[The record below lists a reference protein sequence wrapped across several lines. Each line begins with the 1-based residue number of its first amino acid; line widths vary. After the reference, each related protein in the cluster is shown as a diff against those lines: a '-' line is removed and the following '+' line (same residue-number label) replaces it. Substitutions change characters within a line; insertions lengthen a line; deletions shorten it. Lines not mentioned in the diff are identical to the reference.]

1 MKFYA
6 AALLALSA
14 AAVKVADLDAEID
27 AMMKTPPTC
36 GDEPSKAD
44 QDKGKDNPEAVFDM
58 IDADGSGGIS
68 AQEGFDALYCAASWG
83 WISEDEARMA
93 FKYLAGFAGDDGE
106 LQKDEAKAAFD
117 ALPSE

>member
-1 MKFYA
+1 MLYSPKNKIKSEKWPKNLTATQIKGYKRKAIFDKINNKKNQLLITMKFYA

-36 GDEPSKAD
+36 GDEPSQAD

-68 AQEGFDALYCAASWG
+68 A
-83 WISEDEARMA
+83 
-93 FKYLAGFAGDDGE
+93 
-106 LQKDEAKAAFD
+106 
-117 ALPSE
+117 